1 MADDILYLQDNGIQK
16 VITMTTYKVT
26 TYISTIGYS
35 NVIDRIYF
43 VDAKNAKHAQNK
55 VRYICR
61 KYGKT
66 AIVRDV
72 AEA

>member
-1 MADDILYLQDNGIQK
+1 
-16 VITMTTYKVT
+16 MTIYKVT
-26 TYISTIGYS
+26 AYISTIGYS
-35 NVIDRIYF
+35 KVINRIYF

-55 VRYICR
+55 IRYICR
-61 KYGKT
+61 KYNKT

>member
-1 MADDILYLQDNGIQK
+1 
-16 VITMTTYKVT
+16 MTTYKVT